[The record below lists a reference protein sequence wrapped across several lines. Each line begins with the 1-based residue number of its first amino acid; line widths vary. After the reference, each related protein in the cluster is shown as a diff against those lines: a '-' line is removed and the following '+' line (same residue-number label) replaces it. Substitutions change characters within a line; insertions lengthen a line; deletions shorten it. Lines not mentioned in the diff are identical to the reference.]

1 MSDPCQL
8 LFIPCDTVGSNTLI
22 HTLFL
27 PQWVRTHSV
36 SRRGSNTHT
45 DPYTLYPTL
54 LDSCSSHSDAAV
66 GSTHSLSHRAV
77 GSTHSLSHRA
87 VGSTHSLSHRAVGS
101 THSLSHRAVGSTHS
115 LSHRAVGSTH
125 SLSHRA
131 VGSTHSLSHRAV
143 GSTHSLSHRA
153 VGSTRSLSH
162 SVGQLLFTLTQRTD
176 LSFNRE
182 SNEQKQFLQRPM
194 THESKD
200 TIPLL
205 FIKRQVLT
213 HNQFSPCSLEAMFFG
228 GLCYLDKINAGCKT
242 TACNESKQTNR
253 RQTGEE
259 EGNT

>member
-1 MSDPCQL
+1 MSVRPCQL
-8 LFIPCDTVGSNTLI
+8 LFIPCDTVGSNTL
-22 HTLFL
+22 LY
-27 PQWVRTHSV
+27 
-36 SRRGSNTHT
+36 RGSNTH
-45 DPYTLYPTL
+45 
-54 LDSCSSHSDAAV
+54 
-66 GSTHSLSHRAV
+66 GSTH
-77 GSTHSLSHRA
+77 
-87 VGSTHSLSHRAVGS
+87 
-101 THSLSHRAVGSTHS
+101 
-115 LSHRAVGSTH
+115 
-125 SLSHRA
+125 
-131 VGSTHSLSHRAV
+131 
-143 GSTHSLSHRA
+143 
-153 VGSTRSLSH
+153 SLSH
-162 SVGQLLFTLTQRTD
+162 SVGQLLFTLTLWSNPHTLYLTERSDPHSLYLTERSDPHTLYLTERSDPHTLYLTERSDLHTLYLTERSDPHTLYPIERSDPHALYPTPLDSCSSHSRSGRTG